1 MAKKSRNSNVRKRIY
16 TNSKGNDV
24 FKSQKHM
31 GSPYHSQDKKTGQ
44 IKSQS
49 KKATEERFKPTTTK
63 KRGGLNKTSKTSVG
77 KAKSLPAKKGT
88 AVGKA
93 KSPVS
98 TYVKGGKKV
107 KDMGQATV
115 VGKKALGAAKN
126 ALGGA
131 VALGAPVVSNSIER
145 SSKLINTGK
154 LSGAAPMRMSDPS
167 KAKQTQNKLFK
178 SNYNLKEKNKTIATK
193 ANNKLASKLT
203 ADSLPKSDNKIDTRY
218 AEQNKKKPST
228 AMKRGAPKR
237 KAPPAKKAVAPK
249 RKATDNFKPGKRIGN
264 VGDATKR
271 IESYRSAVNKA
282 VVPKKT
288 KTKLPSSAQYIQDW
302 EG

>member
-1 MAKKSRNSNVRKRIY
+1 MAKKGRNSNVRKRIY

-49 KKATEERFKPTTTK
+49 KKATEERLKPTTTK

-115 VGKKALGAAKN
+115 VGKKALGAAKVAAKSN
-126 ALGGA
+126 PVTALA
-131 VALGAPVVSNSIER
+131 VGSALNYGDTTQ
-145 SSKLINTGK
+145 KLIKSRDQYRDT
-154 LSGAAPMRMSDPS
+154 
-167 KAKQTQNKLFK
+167 KAKVAKL
-178 SNYNLKEKNKTIATK
+178 
-193 ANNKLASKLT
+193 
-203 ADSLPKSDNKIDTRY
+203 
-218 AEQNKKKPST
+218 KKPVTKTALDKQVGNFGKPKVNPVMSAMDKAVSPKPKTST
-228 AMKRGAPKR
+228 KPAAPKR
-237 KAPPAKKAVAPK
+237 KAPPAKKAVTPK